1 MPVLGLS
8 FGTEHTP
15 KLLIIS
21 SACLHINERPLLNFI
36 VSWYRQKQFIFLD
49 LYFIY
54 FYIHLYILNMHSI
67 PAKVVAFF
75 FFLRPH
81 LWHMEVPQRKGKLEL
96 QLQDYEPQLQQ
107 PGIWAASATYTAAC
121 GNDGSLTHWV
131 RPGLNS
137 HPHRH
142 YVGFLTH

>member
-1 MPVLGLS
+1 MPVLGQS

-36 VSWYRQKQFIFLD
+36 ESWYRQKQFIFLD

-75 FFLRPH
+75 FF
-81 LWHMEVPQRKGKLEL
+81 
-96 QLQDYEPQLQQ
+96 
-107 PGIWAASATYTAAC
+107 
-121 GNDGSLTHWV
+121 
-131 RPGLNS
+131 
-137 HPHRH
+137 
-142 YVGFLTH
+142 